1 MSVIGLIV
9 VLLFLAGI
17 LWLVNAKIPNL
28 NPTIRWIIN
37 AVLIVIAAVI
47 TLAAFGVWEEVKGI
61 RVPKI

>member
-17 LWLVNAKIPNL
+17 LWLVNTKVPNL

-37 AVLIVIAAVI
+37 AIVIVVAVV
-47 TLAAFGVWEEVKGI
+47 LALQAFGVWDEVRGVK
-61 RVPKI
+61 VPKI

>member
-17 LWLVNAKIPNL
+17 LWLVNAKIPNI

-37 AVLIVIAAVI
+37 AVIIVVAVVLV
-47 TLAAFGVWEEVKGI
+47 LAAFGVWDTVRGV